1 VDSEPL
7 SSSSIQAAI
16 IESIVS
22 VHAAYLA
29 LMQNAAN
36 SIDANL
42 GGALLYIGEL
52 DEAARTCATAANIAG
67 AATLAASS
75 NSAMLRQSQR
85 EGVIDFLVNSLD
97 EALRILKNEIRK
109 RQPVSVAVSM
119 PSADIAEEMLERG
132 VLPDMVPPHS
142 AFEPV
147 TAKFLA
153 QGTRLIVTSPRDTVT
168 RLHIWVAPPEYA
180 QNLAAF
186 EALLAGEVSDSDHLN
201 RRWLRLSPRYL
212 APAARRLRSIAC
224 DESQAEKLSAKIGKP
239 PLSPA
244 I

>member
-7 SSSSIQAAI
+7 SYSSIPAAI
-16 IESIVS
+16 MESILS
-22 VHAAYLA
+22 VHAAYIA
-29 LMQNAAN
+29 IMQDAAS
-36 SIDANL
+36 SIDPNL
-42 GGALLYIGEL
+42 GGTLIYIGEL
-52 DEAARTCATAANIAG
+52 DAAGRACATAANISG

-75 NSAMLRQSQR
+75 NSAILRQSQR

-109 RQPVSVAVSM
+109 HQPVSVAISKS
-119 PSADIAEEMLERG
+119 PEAIAEEMLKRG
-132 VLPDMVPPHS
+132 VLPDLVSAQS
-142 AFEPV
+142 AFEPMA
-147 TAKFLA
+147 AKFLA
-153 QGTRLIVTSPRDTVT
+153 QGAKRISTSTRNTEQ
-168 RLHIWVAPPEYA
+168 RLHIWAAPPEYA
-180 QNLAAF
+180 QSLAAF

-224 DESQAEKLSAKIGKP
+224 GESQAEKLSAKIGKP
-239 PLSPA
+239 PLSPT